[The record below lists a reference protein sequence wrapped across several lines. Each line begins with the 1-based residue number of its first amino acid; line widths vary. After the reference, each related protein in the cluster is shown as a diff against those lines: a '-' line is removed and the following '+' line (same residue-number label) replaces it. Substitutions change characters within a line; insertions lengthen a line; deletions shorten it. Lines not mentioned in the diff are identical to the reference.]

1 MSILYVVATPI
12 GNLEDVTLRALR
24 ILKEVD
30 LIAAEDT
37 RKTRKLLSHYGIH
50 TSLTSYYGRERKAD
64 YLIDTL
70 NKGKNV
76 ALVSEAGT
84 PGISDP
90 GYPLIKRAIEKG
102 IIVQSIPGPCAAISA
117 LVVSGLP
124 TDGFIFTGFLPR
136 KKGKLTKRLRELFN
150 FEKTVIF
157 YESPNRIMATLEVVK
172 ENFGEVNVVIARE
185 LTKKFEEVIRGS
197 IDQVLTLLK
206 GRKIKGEVIVLFHKP
221 PVGTDRRVCP

>member
-1 MSILYVVATPI
+1 MGILYVVATPI
-12 GNLEDVTLRALR
+12 GNLEDITLRALR

-50 TSLTSYYGRERKAD
+50 TPLTSYYGREGKAD

-70 NKGKNV
+70 GRGKNV
-76 ALVSEAGT
+76 AIVSEAGT

-102 IIVQSIPGPCAAISA
+102 ITVQSIPGPCAAISA

-150 FEKTVIF
+150 FEKAIIF
-157 YESPNRIMATLEVVK
+157 YESPNRIVATLEVVK

-197 IDQVLTLLK
+197 IGQVLTLLK
-206 GRKIKGEVIVLFHKP
+206 RRKVRGEVIILLHK
-221 PVGTDRRVCP
+221 

>member
-1 MSILYVVATPI
+1 MGILYAVATPI
-12 GNLEDVTLRALR
+12 GNLEDITLRALR

-50 TSLTSYYGRERKAD
+50 TPLTSYYGRESKAD
-64 YLIDTL
+64 YLIATL
-70 NKGKNV
+70 KRDKNV
-76 ALVSEAGT
+76 AIVSEAGT

-90 GYPLIKRAIEKG
+90 GYPLIKRAIENG

-124 TDGFIFTGFLPR
+124 TDGFIFTGFMPR
-136 KKGKLTKRLRELFN
+136 KKGKLINQLRELFN

-157 YESPNRIMATLEVVK
+157 YESPMRVVATLETIK
-172 ENFGEVNVVIARE
+172 ENFDDVNVVIARE

-197 IDQVLTLLK
+197 IDQVLILLR
-206 GRKIKGEVIVLFHKP
+206 GTKIRGEVIILLRK
-221 PVGTDRRVCP
+221 

>member
-1 MSILYVVATPI
+1 MGILYVVATPI
-12 GNLEDVTLRALR
+12 GNLEDITLRALR

-50 TSLTSYYGRERKAD
+50 TPLTSYYGREGKAD
-64 YLIDTL
+64 YLLETL
-70 NKGKNV
+70 GRGKNI

-90 GYPLIKRAIEKG
+90 GYPLIKKAIEKR
-102 IIVQSIPGPCAAISA
+102 ITIQSIPGPCAAISA

-136 KKGKLTKRLRELFN
+136 KKGKLSKRLGELFN

-157 YESPNRIMATLEVVK
+157 FESPNRIVTTLEMVK
-172 ENFGEVNVVIARE
+172 ENFGEVDVVIARE

-197 IDQVLTLLK
+197 IGEVLTLLK
-206 GRKIKGEVIVLFHKP
+206 RKKIRGEIIILLHK
-221 PVGTDRRVCP
+221 